1 MINKLDSFI
10 QKHSNVYLL
19 IAMFYVT
26 IMCSVLLGGII
37 IEDIRLIVIGLTMI
51 FLACVWF
58 KHSIR

>member
-19 IAMFYVT
+19 ISMIYVI
-26 IMCSVLLGGII
+26 IMSSILLGGVLV
-37 IEDIRLIVIGLTMI
+37 EDIRFIVIGFIMI
-51 FLACVWF
+51 FLACIWL